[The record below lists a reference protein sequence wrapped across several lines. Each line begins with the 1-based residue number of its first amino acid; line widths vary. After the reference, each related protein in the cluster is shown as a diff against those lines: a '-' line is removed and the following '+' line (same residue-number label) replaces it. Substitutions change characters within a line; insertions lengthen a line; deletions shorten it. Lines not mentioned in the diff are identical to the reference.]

1 MKPTIKIFCLA
12 CCLIGVARAEVY
24 ANQTTFT
31 ITQTDSIIGDDKID
45 PSMFNTGAQDF
56 YDEKSDY
63 ENRVP
68 LRATDFVHQ
77 SRYRAKGE
85 VEFVNRSFLDNF
97 YVGING
103 GLTGLIHREGIE
115 METGTQFGVT
125 ATKYFLPWSGLRL
138 SLSYAKSRS
147 KLDKLDWHNYGI
159 ALDHVFNLSSYIDG
173 FDPFRSWEI
182 LTTEGIGLSR
192 SKLGDETGTAFDA
205 HLGLQF
211 KVNTGTRLDIYVE
224 PRISIYSD
232 GIDVSGRQNWRRYD
246 IGYGALLGATYR
258 LGTAYER
265 GERGDGSSF
274 WDRAFIDFSSGTQMM
289 LSSAA
294 RQMGYVRAMGNSGSI
309 GIGAWLGEAV
319 AFRLSGFAS
328 YNGWQPRTAGG
339 GIDRIAAYAG
349 GRVELML
356 DPVAIATHDK
366 DRYPLSVQPLA
377 GVELGYALKQD
388 GQINSTSYVGFTAG
402 LRLKHR
408 LSNEVAWFVEPRY
421 SIVPYSYYHTTFYGV
436 NEEYDFA
443 DRLLS
448 VNIGLEFYRGRL
460 AEGAARAN
468 DEFTP
473 HFTFSAGAGAAF
485 AMQQWRVADRRTSY
499 MGGLGIGYW
508 FNRSSGLRFN
518 GEIGTMVTRQPD
530 ELRQVL
536 LTGAVVYTLNLT
548 NAINGYDSARKW
560 GVELFAG
567 PAAGIVNQHGGRRAF
582 HLGAEGGG
590 RLSYLVDETFDI
602 YLEPKYRL
610 FTTRL
615 LPVGD
620 GTPLMGQL
628 SIGTT
633 YHFAHRGRPLGGG
646 EGILGNTF
654 FGMSIGAVN
663 GITGVRALFRGEE
676 RNFMNSLGPSVQAY
690 VGKWFQPWF
699 GMRFGASGSFHS
711 HTLGNK
717 VRADQMT
724 AYFAATAEALL
735 NPFRI
740 GERRFVAELIP
751 MAGLQAGVYWHEQ
764 GRGNVPRGN
773 YTALT
778 AALQLKL
785 NASETF
791 AFTIEPRAT
800 RAIFN
805 SYGHPLNDNML
816 GMNFGI
822 EMTRP
827 SRETIKN
834 RNKEAEG
841 FIPTFFASV
850 GIGGA
855 SQLSPLRYNNL
866 SMGLAAEV
874 AGGWRFTPYSA
885 ARIGIDYAKV
895 KPKRQGITAQ
905 DVNLTTVA
913 LDYTW
918 ELSNAFAGYDPKR
931 KAGVEVFVGPALSFS
946 SGEESKAHFGGELG
960 ARVYYKLN
968 KHFDIYCQPKGR
980 VYVNS
985 VTPERFGQRSPLMFS
1000 MSIGT
1005 NYTF

>member
-1 MKPTIKIFCLA
+1 MKLSIKILTAFLLVGSISLHSGKIHA
-12 CCLIGVARAEVY
+12 
-24 ANQTTFT
+24 
-31 ITQTDSIIGDDKID
+31 QTDYEDFLNDS
-45 PSMFNTGAQDF
+45 TGNGNVSKTEEEDL
-56 YDEKSDY
+56 K
-63 ENRVP
+63 NRVP

-192 SKLGDETGTAFDA
+192 SRLGDETGTAFDA

-224 PRISIYSD
+224 PRINIYSD

-265 GERGDGSSF
+265 GERGGGSSF

-319 AFRLSGFAS
+319 AFRLSGFAA

-473 HFTFSAGAGAAF
+473 HFT
-485 AMQQWRVADRRTSY
+485 
-499 MGGLGIGYW
+499 
-508 FNRSSGLRFN
+508 
-518 GEIGTMVTRQPD
+518 
-530 ELRQVL
+530 
-536 LTGAVVYTLNLT
+536 
-548 NAINGYDSARKW
+548 
-560 GVELFAG
+560 
-567 PAAGIVNQHGGRRAF
+567 
-582 HLGAEGGG
+582 
-590 RLSYLVDETFDI
+590 
-602 YLEPKYRL
+602 
-610 FTTRL
+610 
-615 LPVGD
+615 
-620 GTPLMGQL
+620 
-628 SIGTT
+628 
-633 YHFAHRGRPLGGG
+633 
-646 EGILGNTF
+646 
-654 FGMSIGAVN
+654 
-663 GITGVRALFRGEE
+663 
-676 RNFMNSLGPSVQAY
+676 
-690 VGKWFQPWF
+690 
-699 GMRFGASGSFHS
+699 
-711 HTLGNK
+711 
-717 VRADQMT
+717 
-724 AYFAATAEALL
+724 
-735 NPFRI
+735 
-740 GERRFVAELIP
+740 
-751 MAGLQAGVYWHEQ
+751 
-764 GRGNVPRGN
+764 
-773 YTALT
+773 
-778 AALQLKL
+778 
-785 NASETF
+785 
-791 AFTIEPRAT
+791 
-800 RAIFN
+800 
-805 SYGHPLNDNML
+805 
-816 GMNFGI
+816 
-822 EMTRP
+822 
-827 SRETIKN
+827 
-834 RNKEAEG
+834 
-841 FIPTFFASV
+841 
-850 GIGGA
+850 
-855 SQLSPLRYNNL
+855 
-866 SMGLAAEV
+866 
-874 AGGWRFTPYSA
+874 
-885 ARIGIDYAKV
+885 
-895 KPKRQGITAQ
+895 
-905 DVNLTTVA
+905 
-913 LDYTW
+913 
-918 ELSNAFAGYDPKR
+918 
-931 KAGVEVFVGPALSFS
+931 
-946 SGEESKAHFGGELG
+946 
-960 ARVYYKLN
+960 
-968 KHFDIYCQPKGR
+968 
-980 VYVNS
+980 
-985 VTPERFGQRSPLMFS
+985 
-1000 MSIGT
+1000 
-1005 NYTF
+1005 